1 VPTHQIPYSILCSVL
16 CSANNFSII
25 ECFLVSENKIAIPT
39 SSTVNSSG
47 SDHVI
52 MSSRVFKKAK
62 LSKSVEKTEILA
74 QERHRCKKETVI
86 DRIQLL
92 GQKIMHLNSAAAL
105 STSIEYYRFMAMK
118 AEYDIDDEPSKLAP
132 SALID
137 DLWHTH
143 LLDTRS
149 YMMLESLLLPE
160 GGRIHHNPIKD
171 EQADY
176 EGRLTHTKNLY
187 YDLYHSLP
195 PHDIWGNEAHLESPT
210 AQAAAQKGD
219 ISDPEEVDDGVIISE
234 AGKEEHER
242 PISIFVISPLGDE
255 VKVNIRKT
263 IHTDRIIEACLD
275 LWHLTYNT
283 HVLRSSDGR
292 VHPNWA
298 LDAQDG
304 DTLYFTVEPVGC

>member
-1 VPTHQIPYSILCSVL
+1 
-16 CSANNFSII
+16 
-25 ECFLVSENKIAIPT
+25 
-39 SSTVNSSG
+39 
-47 SDHVI
+47 
-52 MSSRVFKKAK
+52 
-62 LSKSVEKTEILA
+62 
-74 QERHRCKKETVI
+74 
-86 DRIQLL
+86 
-92 GQKIMHLNSAAAL
+92 
-105 STSIEYYRFMAMK
+105 
-118 AEYDIDDEPSKLAP
+118 
-132 SALID
+132 
-137 DLWHTH
+137 
-143 LLDTRS
+143 
-149 YMMLESLLLPE
+149 
-160 GGRIHHNPIKD
+160 
-171 EQADY
+171 
-176 EGRLTHTKNLY
+176 LTHTKNLY

>member
-1 VPTHQIPYSILCSVL
+1 MLPQY
-16 CSANNFSII
+16 
-25 ECFLVSENKIAIPT
+25 
-39 SSTVNSSG
+39 
-47 SDHVI
+47 
-52 MSSRVFKKAK
+52 FKKAK
-62 LSKSVEKTEILA
+62 LAGDYTKDAMLA
-74 QERHRCKKETVI
+74 QEKNRRKKETVI

-118 AEYDIDDEPSKLAP
+118 VEYDMDEEPSKLAP

-210 AQAAAQKGD
+210 AQAAAQKAN
-219 ISDPEEVDDGVIISE
+219 ISDPEEVDDAAIISE
-234 AGKEEHER
+234 AEEIEHGRIITIEIR
-242 PISIFVISPLGDE
+242 HPEGMRLSVRIEKKSLGQVLFDACVKKWQIDPDSIIFVF
-255 VKVNIRKT
+255 
-263 IHTDRIIEACLD
+263 
-275 LWHLTYNT
+275 
-283 HVLRSSDGR
+283 DGQKIN
-292 VHPNWA
+292 PYTQWA
-298 LDAQDG
+298 LTAENG
-304 DTLYFTVEPVGC
+304 DVVHFINRMRGC

>member
-1 VPTHQIPYSILCSVL
+1 MLPQY
-16 CSANNFSII
+16 
-25 ECFLVSENKIAIPT
+25 
-39 SSTVNSSG
+39 
-47 SDHVI
+47 
-52 MSSRVFKKAK
+52 FKKAK
-62 LSKSVEKTEILA
+62 LAGDYTKDAMLA
-74 QERHRCKKETVI
+74 QEKNRCKKETVI

-176 EGRLTHTKNLY
+176 EGRLTNAKNLY

-195 PHDIWGNEAHLESPT
+195 PHDIWGNEVHLESPT
-210 AQAAAQKGD
+210 AQAVENGGV
-219 ISDPEEVDDGVIISE
+219 ISDPEEVDDGAIISE
-234 AGKEEHER
+234 AEEIEHGRIITIEIHHPKGMR
-242 PISIFVISPLGDE
+242 LSVRIEKKALGQVLFDACVKKWQVDPDSISIIF
-255 VKVNIRKT
+255 
-263 IHTDRIIEACLD
+263 
-275 LWHLTYNT
+275 
-283 HVLRSSDGR
+283 DGQKIN
-292 VHPNWA
+292 PYTQWA
-298 LDAQDG
+298 LTAENG
-304 DTLYFTVEPVGC
+304 DIVHFIIHMRGC